1 MMSADFKGPPDLVT
15 IARRLYR
22 GEAEMSTRGSDPIGL
37 NSLVSYAMTPARF
50 SPSKQA
56 QD

>member
-1 MMSADFKGPPDLVT
+1 MYAGLRAAC
-15 IARRLYR
+15 I
-22 GEAEMSTRGSDPIGL
+22 EAAAKCQRAPAAFCRAGSDPIGL
-37 NSLVSYAMTPARF
+37 NSLVLYVMTPARF